1 MSFWENK
8 RVLVTGSTGFV
19 GRHLSKRLT
28 SLGAEVFGLARN
40 AKGPNSLKVD
50 ILDFKIIDKLV
61 KENRIDIC
69 FHLAGEA
76 LVEAGQH
83 DPYNTF
89 RTNVDGT
96 LNVLEVSRR
105 NNLERIIIA
114 STSHVYGDNKVP
126 FLESYTPKP
135 SRPYETSKTCTDLIA
150 QSYADAFSL
159 PVLIPRFV
167 NIYGPGDLNFN
178 RLIPKTIKSI
188 LKGKSPEMWGGLARR
203 DYLYVDDAV
212 DAYIKLGELPKK
224 LMEKNRIYNFGTG
237 EIVSVKNLINKIIKL
252 SGKKLSI
259 KKVVDA
265 RPDEISSQ
273 YVSSEKARQVLG
285 WKSKHK
291 LDVSLEETID
301 WYQNYFKK

>member
-224 LMEKNRIYNFGTG
+224 LMQKNRIYNFGTG